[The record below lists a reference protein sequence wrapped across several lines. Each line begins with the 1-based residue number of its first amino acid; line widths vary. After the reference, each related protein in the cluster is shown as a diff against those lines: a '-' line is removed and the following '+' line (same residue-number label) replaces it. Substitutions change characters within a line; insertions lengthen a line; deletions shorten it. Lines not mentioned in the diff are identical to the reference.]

1 MTEVAKANRLKYCN
15 APAPGKPHSVAVP
28 GSARPGYS
36 ATYRHYA
43 VGDGPLLETLD
54 PRVRTQHEAF
64 ETGCAINPNSN
75 CLGWREYD
83 RATKTWGAYQWMNY
97 GTVRQRRTDI
107 GAGILRLHEL
117 AGLPNRQ
124 IGVGLWSPNMPQ
136 WQLVDLA
143 AMAYSNFT
151 ISIYDTLGPST
162 TEYIINHGEIPTVAS
177 TVNHIPTLL
186 GLKDKLPSLKYII
199 AMDSI
204 DDGELPGNRKQ
215 DLLNAWAKEK
225 GVEILSLLDVEALGQ
240 KHPRPLAPP
249 SPDDIITINYTSGTS
264 GVPKGVI
271 LTHRNAIG
279 AFATSMI
286 CAPQTDNSV
295 MISYMPLAHIYE
307 RVSEQA
313 ALGAGAAIGFFHGNI
328 LELGDDIK
336 LLRPTAFC
344 SVPRLYNRFYAGIKN
359 LTVDAPGLKGG
370 LSRRAVDT
378 KLANMKSG
386 GTNKHAIYDRIWSN
400 KIKAGLGF
408 DRVQTM
414 ITGSA
419 PISPEVLQFLRACF
433 ANDFFQGYGLT
444 ESYAVG
450 TVQLFGDYTAGNCG
464 AITPTMEFCLMDV
477 PEMDYRSTDKPYPRG
492 EILLRGTTRF
502 REYYKSPEQT
512 AGSIDSEGWFHTG
525 DVGSFD
531 NLGRLS
537 IIDRVKNILKLA
549 QGEYVAPEKIEN
561 VYLANLNIF
570 AMAYCHGD
578 SQQSFL
584 VGVFGVNP
592 DTFAPYASKILN
604 KEIAA
609 TDLAAIKA
617 ACREKAVVKA
627 VLKDMDKVAKRR
639 KLTGFERIR
648 NVTLDVEP
656 FSVDNELLTPT
667 LKLKRP
673 QTAKKFR
680 PEIDAMYAESNAESP
695 INAKI

>member
-1 MTEVAKANRLKYCN
+1 MSEIVKTERVKYAN
-15 APAPGKPHSVAVP
+15 APPSGKPHSIAVP

-36 ATYRHYA
+36 AVYRHYA
-43 VGDGPLLETLD
+43 LGDGPLLETLD

-64 ETGCAINPNSN
+64 ESGCAINPNAN
-75 CLGWREYD
+75 CLGWREQN
-83 RATKTWGAYQWMNY
+83 RINKTWGPYQWMSY

-107 GAGILRLHEL
+107 GAGILRLHEQ

-124 IGVGLWSPNMPQ
+124 VGIGLWSPNMPQ
-136 WQLVDLA
+136 WQLIDLA

-162 TEYIINHGEIPTVAS
+162 TEFIINHGEIPTVAS
-177 TVNHIPTLL
+177 TVSHIPTLL
-186 GLKDKLPSLKYII
+186 ALKDRLPCMKYII

-204 DDGELPGNRKQ
+204 DDGELAGSRKQ
-215 DLLNAWAKEK
+215 DLLEAWGKEK
-225 GVEILSLLDVEALGQ
+225 GVQILSLTDVEALGQ

-264 GVPKGVI
+264 GVPKGVV

-279 AFATSMI
+279 AVTASFI
-286 CAPQTDNSV
+286 CAPQNGDSV
-295 MISYMPLAHIYE
+295 LLSYMPLAHIYE
-307 RVSEQA
+307 RVSEQTALA
-313 ALGAGAAIGFFHGNI
+313 ANAAIGYFHGNI

-336 LLRPTAFC
+336 QLRPTAFC
-344 SVPRLYNRFYAGIKN
+344 SVPRLYNRFYAGIKA
-359 LTVDAPGLKGG
+359 LTVDASGFKGN
-370 LSRRAVDT
+370 LARRAITT
-378 KLANMKSG
+378 KLANMKAG
-386 GTNKHAIYDRIWSN
+386 GNNKHAIYDRLLSN
-400 KIKAGLGF
+400 KIKTGLGF
-408 DRVQTM
+408 ERVTTM

-450 TVQLFGDYTAGNCG
+450 SVQLFGDYSAGNCG
-464 AITPTMEFCLMDV
+464 AITPTLEFCLMDV
-477 PEMDYRSTDKPYPRG
+477 PEMDYRSTDKPCPRG
-492 EILLRGTTRF
+492 EILIRGTTRF
-502 REYYKSPEQT
+502 VEYYKSAEQT
-512 AGSIDSEGWFHTG
+512 AGAIDSEGWFHTG

-584 VGVFGVNP
+584 VGIFGVNP
-592 DTFAPYASKILN
+592 ETFAPYASKILGRP
-604 KEIAA
+604 IAV
-609 TDLAAIKA
+609 TDLEAIKA
-617 ACREKAVVKA
+617 ACQEKTVIKA
-627 VLKDMDKVAKRR
+627 VLKEMDKAAKKR

-648 NVTLDVEP
+648 NIHLDVEP

-680 PEIDAMYAESNAESP
+680 PEIDALYAEALKDAP
-695 INAKI
+695 AIPKL

>member
-1 MTEVAKANRLKYCN
+1 MTDIAKAERVKYASVPPN
-15 APAPGKPHSVAVP
+15 GKPHSIAVP

-36 ATYRHYA
+36 AIYRHYA
-43 VGDGPLLETLD
+43 LGDGPLLETLD

-64 ETGCAINPNSN
+64 ETGCSLNPNAN

-83 RATKTWGAYQWMNY
+83 RTNKIWSPFKWMSY
-97 GTVRQRRTDI
+97 ATVRQRRTDL
-107 GAGILRLHEL
+107 GAGILRLHQQ

-124 IGVGLWSPNMPQ
+124 VGVGLWSPNMPE

-162 TEYIINHGEIPTVAS
+162 TEFIINHGEIPTVAS

-204 DDGELPGNRKQ
+204 DDGELPGSRKQ
-215 DLLNAWAKEK
+215 DLLDAWAKEK
-225 GVEILSLLDVEALGQ
+225 GVQIFSLADVEALGQ

-264 GVPKGVI
+264 GTPKGVV
-271 LTHRNAIG
+271 LSHRNAIG
-279 AFATSMI
+279 AVATSMI
-286 CAPQTDNSV
+286 CAPQYGDSV
-295 MISYMPLAHIYE
+295 LLSYMPLAHIYE
-307 RVSEQA
+307 RVSEQTALA
-313 ALGAGAAIGFFHGNI
+313 ANAAIGYFHGNI

-336 LLRPTAFC
+336 MLRPTAFC

-359 LTVDAPGLKGG
+359 LTVDAPGFKGN
-370 LSRRAVDT
+370 LSRRAVST

-386 GTNKHAIYDRIWSN
+386 GTNKHAIYDRLWSN
-400 KIKAGLGF
+400 KIKANLGF
-408 DRVQTM
+408 ERVTTM

-450 TVQLFGDYTAGNCG
+450 SVQLFGDYSAGNCG
-464 AITPTMEFCLMDV
+464 AITPALECCLMDV

-502 REYYKSPEQT
+502 VEYYKSAEQT
-512 AGSIDSEGWFHTG
+512 AGAIDSEGWFHTG

-578 SQQSFL
+578 SQQSCL
-584 VGVFGVNP
+584 VGIFGVNP
-592 DTFAPYASKILN
+592 ETFAPYASKILSRPIAQTD
-604 KEIAA
+604 IAA
-609 TDLAAIKA
+609 VKT
-617 ACREKAVVKA
+617 ACQEKAVIKA
-627 VLKDMDKVAKRR
+627 VIKDMEKVAKKR
-639 KLTGFERIR
+639 KLAGFERIR
-648 NVTLDVEP
+648 HIHLDVEP

-680 PEIDAMYAESNAESP
+680 SEIDALYAEVLKEAAP
-695 INAKI
+695 IPKL